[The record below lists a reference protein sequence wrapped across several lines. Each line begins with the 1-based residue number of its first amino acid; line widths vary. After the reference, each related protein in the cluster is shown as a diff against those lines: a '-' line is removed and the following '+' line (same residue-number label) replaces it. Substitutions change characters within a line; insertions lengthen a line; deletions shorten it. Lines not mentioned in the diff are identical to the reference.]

1 MTSDWLPE
9 HYLKFADERSRPA
22 RDLLAQ
28 MPLQNPRVI
37 YDLGCGPGN
46 STAFLDTTFPVTEII
61 GIDSSETML
70 AKARVTLP
78 KRQFFKANLVQW
90 IPPKTADLLFSNA
103 AFQWVPNHA
112 AVMLR
117 LLQGLHT
124 GGVLAVQ
131 MPDNLDEPSHRLMRE
146 TAQTGPWADK
156 LHDAVGARE
165 GLLTPR
171 RYHDLLKPFSSRL
184 DIWHTIYNHV
194 LDGAQ
199 GIVDFVSSTGLRPF
213 IDLLDATQRDDFV
226 KAYLAKIEH
235 AYPVTRDG
243 KVHLRF
249 PRLFLVAQA

>member
-1 MTSDWLPE
+1 MTSDWSPE
-9 HYLKFADERSRPA
+9 DYLKFADERSRPA

-28 MPLQNPRVI
+28 VPLQNPRVI
-37 YDLGCGPGN
+37 YDLGSGPGN
-46 STAFLDTTFPVTEII
+46 STALLDAAFPAAEII
-61 GIDSSETML
+61 GIDSSKAML
-70 AKARVTLP
+70 AKARATLP
-78 KRQFFKANLVQW
+78 KREFLTTDLAQW

-112 AVMLR
+112 DVMMR
-117 LLQGLHT
+117 LLQGLNT

-146 TAQTGPWADK
+146 TAHNGPWTDK
-156 LHDAVGARE
+156 LCNAVGARE
-165 GLLTPR
+165 GLLTPQ

-213 IDLLDATQRDDFV
+213 IDPLDATQRNDFV
-226 KAYLAKIEH
+226 KAYLAKIED
-235 AYPVTRDG
+235 AYPATRDG
-243 KVHLRF
+243 KVLLRF
-249 PRLFLVAQA
+249 PRLFLVAQV